1 VNQQSANQHLAY
13 RNHVPCQR
21 LAGMSESH
29 VRRQT
34 CNHTSEYHSG
44 PDVKMGLAMRAVP
57 GEGGHKYSEND
68 PGDPLKDK
76 QPGEQTVR
84 ALADPLIE

>member
-1 VNQQSANQHLAY
+1 
-13 RNHVPCQR
+13 
-21 LAGMSESH
+21 
-29 VRRQT
+29 
-34 CNHTSEYHSG
+34 
-44 PDVKMGLAMRAVP
+44 MRAVP